1 EGLGDRAGAVHG
13 SVVDDDRPVAGR
25 EATEDPRQRRGL
37 VQDGKD
43 DVGHPVGSTR
53 CPRRRGAACDYHSGN
68 STRPAPRRARGSG
81 DVARTIAPV
90 RPAPRDRRRTA
101 AIAAAAGWLVLI
113 AVAHVWGDRVLTAR
127 ALLRWPPF
135 V

>member
-1 EGLGDRAGAVHG
+1 
-13 SVVDDDRPVAGR
+13 
-25 EATEDPRQRRGL
+25 
-37 VQDGKD
+37 
-43 DVGHPVGSTR
+43 
-53 CPRRRGAACDYHSGN
+53 
-68 STRPAPRRARGSG
+68 PRRARGSG

-135 V
+135 VAAFDPRLGVTVLPALAVAIAVAAWWPAVDRRLGWPGVLLATAIVAAAWAVALALIDGTHAL